1 MVCKNCKMEL
11 PVYAGYCPS
20 CGMKVHKPHV
30 HHEIDTTRGPRH
42 EAHARHVD
50 WLFEPVYREIERR
63 LEEPTVDKSELFD
76 TARRIEAEVLKG
88 NEANPGKIVR
98 WLKLYEEVAPDI
110 LGLTT
115 TALLGPDVDVTPAV
129 RDAILAF
136 APEPA

>member
-1 MVCKNCKMEL
+1 M
-11 PVYAGYCPS
+11 
-20 CGMKVHKPHV
+20 
-30 HHEIDTTRGPRH
+30 
-42 EAHARHVD
+42 
-50 WLFEPVYREIERR
+50 
-63 LEEPTVDKSELFD
+63 
-76 TARRIEAEVLKG
+76 LKG